1 MKLTS
6 STFKDGGVIL
16 GKYSRDEANIN
27 PPLSW
32 SNVPAGT
39 KSFALIMEDPDVP
52 RASGVSVWDHWIVFN
67 IPPTITQ
74 IPEGWKVV
82 GVKGAATRGELEYAG
97 PRPPDREHR
106 YIFTLYALDT
116 MLSLPEGANKAAV
129 LSEMKTHL
137 LDKAILVGRSSPH
150 LKSKF

>member
-16 GKYSRDEANIN
+16 ARYSRDGGNFN
-27 PPLSW
+27 PPLAW

-39 KSFALIMEDPDVP
+39 LSFALIMEDPDVP

-67 IPPTITQ
+67 IPPTVTK
-74 IPEGWKVV
+74 IPEAWTVV
-82 GVKGAATRGELEYAG
+82 GVKGAGTRGGLEYSG

-106 YIFTLYALDT
+106 YIFTLYALDAL
-116 MLSLPEGANKAAV
+116 LSLPEGANKAAV
-129 LSEMKTHL
+129 LAAMKNHI
-137 LDKAILVGRSSPH
+137 LDQAVLVGRFSPFI
-150 LKSKF
+150 KK